1 MAEFMGLDIVNMPD
15 GYTPLSALVVVKVLD
30 EEGNVAYVPRASDS
44 LSSVEALGMAHYAV
58 VALSKAMGESE
69 E

>member
-1 MAEFMGLDIVNMPD
+1 MAEFMGLDIANMPE
-15 GYTPLSALVVVKVLD
+15 GYTPLAALVVVKVLD
-30 EEGNVAYVPRASDS
+30 EEGKVAYVPRASDS

-58 VALSKAMGESE
+58 LALSKYMGEPE